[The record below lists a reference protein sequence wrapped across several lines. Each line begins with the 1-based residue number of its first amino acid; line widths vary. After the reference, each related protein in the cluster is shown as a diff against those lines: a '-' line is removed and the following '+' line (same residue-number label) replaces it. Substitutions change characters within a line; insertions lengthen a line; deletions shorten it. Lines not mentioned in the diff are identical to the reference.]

1 MVKHVNGL
9 KDPLLG
15 QKLNFREYSKEFIQ
29 LLLDGKHHWVRI
41 ITLDCQPGEVN
52 YYNSK
57 FKGKLTK
64 SVKNEICCITRFKG
78 ENIKIDIV
86 PVQQQQNGFQCG
98 AYAIEFTVFLIKKE
112 DLTSI
117 SFYEKKLR
125 FHLYDC
131 YNFQVEK
138 KMLKVILKNLSPL
151 TYFVVAYLITKNRLS
166 HHEDNSI
173 LRHRFFT
180 VIYRKILKLY

>member
-9 KDPLLG
+9 QDPLLG
-15 QKLNFREYSKEFIQ
+15 QKLNFREYSEEFIQ

-78 ENIKIDIV
+78 ENIKINIV

-98 AYAIEFTVFLIKKE
+98 AYAIEFTV
-112 DLTSI
+112 
-117 SFYEKKLR
+117 
-125 FHLYDC
+125 
-131 YNFQVEK
+131 
-138 KMLKVILKNLSPL
+138 
-151 TYFVVAYLITKNRLS
+151 
-166 HHEDNSI
+166 
-173 LRHRFFT
+173 
-180 VIYRKILKLY
+180 

>member
-9 KDPLLG
+9 QDPLLG

-117 SFYEKKLR
+117 SFYEKSCDFIYMIATISKWKK
-125 FHLYDC
+125 
-131 YNFQVEK
+131 NVESNTEK
-138 KMLKVILKNLSPL
+138 
-151 TYFVVAYLITKNRLS
+151 
-166 HHEDNSI
+166 SI
-173 LRHRFFT
+173 SFDLFCSCSLN
-180 VIYRKILKLY
+180 Y